1 MDNHLSLRYEVHIP
15 TDLNYF
21 TTTSHNLLME
31 IHQTKL
37 KPANYTQHLYILI
50 TKLKAAAVNVRKWQ
64 KY

>member
-37 KPANYTQHLYILI
+37 NLPTTLSTYTFLLQS
-50 TKLKAAAVNVRKWQ
+50 
-64 KY
+64 